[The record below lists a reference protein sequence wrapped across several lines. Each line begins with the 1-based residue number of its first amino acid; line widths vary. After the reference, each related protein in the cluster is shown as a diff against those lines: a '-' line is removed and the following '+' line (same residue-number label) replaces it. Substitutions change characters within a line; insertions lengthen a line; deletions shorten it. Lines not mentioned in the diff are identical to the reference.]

1 MIRGKTLYF
10 ASIALIG
17 DAVSAQSHTQHRN
30 SIAVGDWWG
39 VLPLV
44 LSRSANHECVD
55 IEAWRMR

>member
-39 VLPLV
+39 VLYHFFKDV
-44 LSRSANHECVD
+44 
-55 IEAWRMR
+55 IEIKNVKSKTIR